1 MIGLRGSRHAEV
13 LCGQCGA
20 VNRRQA
26 GFCQACGINLQR
38 GNGAPTPTRGRW
50 PAWATR
56 GKLITAAVLAVVLAI
71 GAYLWRGANVSYPP
85 EQPVRDYFAALARRD
100 TAAAAALAGLSSSLL
115 AGEALTHGYEPPA
128 DLAIGEISYGGALDQ
143 TRRPNKHVA
152 YVEVTYTLA
161 GKPYQST
168 IEVLRARD
176 GPVRPWSLGS
186 GATGLIDVISEHV
199 TKATVAG
206 ASVATLPSKRLGSGT
221 EKAIAVPPGVYHIGL
236 PEHPLLTAKAAT
248 VAVPA
253 ELRPSSTV
261 QVPLELELAA
271 GAGAAVDKAT
281 RLWLDQCA
289 SQHTIEPPTC
299 GFRYD
304 AYADGLFMVG
314 DPSDVR
320 WTIHRYPTL
329 TLAVSRRALDGLVNF
344 TTDKSGA
351 ATVVFTATVGS
362 TRQTYTKD
370 VEIKVVGAAALDE
383 QGQVG
388 LKTFGKG

>member
-1 MIGLRGSRHAEV
+1 MMGLRGSRHATV
-13 LCGQCGA
+13 LCGHCGA
-20 VNRRQA
+20 TNRAQA
-26 GFCQACGINLQR
+26 GFCQACGVKLEV
-38 GNGAPTPTRGRW
+38 GNGALAAKRGRW
-50 PAWATR
+50 PVWVTR
-56 GKLITAAVLAVVLAI
+56 GKLITAAVLVVVLGV

-100 TAAAAALAGLSSSLL
+100 TPAAAALAGLSSSLL
-115 AGEALTHGYEPPA
+115 AGDALAHGYEPPT
-128 DLAIGEISYGGALDQ
+128 DLVIGDVSYGGALDQ
-143 TRRPNKHVA
+143 TRRPNKHIA

-161 GKPYQST
+161 GRPYQST

-186 GATGLIDVISEHV
+186 GTTGLIDVISEHV
-199 TKATVAG
+199 TQATVAR
-206 ASVATLPSKRLGSGT
+206 ASVATLPTKRLGGGT
-221 EKAIAVPPGVYHIGL
+221 EKAIAVPPGVYQIGL
-236 PEHPLLTAKAAT
+236 PEHPLLAARAAI

-253 ELRPSSTV
+253 QLRPSSTV

-289 SQHTIEPPTC
+289 RQHNIEPPTC

-304 AYADGLFMVG
+304 AYTDGLFMVG
-314 DPSDVR
+314 EPSDVR

-329 TLAVSRRALDGLVNF
+329 TLTVSRRAYDGMVTF
-344 TTDKSGA
+344 TTDRPGA

-362 TRQTYTKD
+362 ARKTYTKD

-383 QGQVG
+383 QGQVA